1 MADTCL
7 PDFVSVAESG
17 THFEVNGAP
26 FFFAGCNSY
35 MLMTRAADPNLRHE
49 VTEVLDAARKA
60 DLAVVRT
67 WAFCDG
73 PEWNALQPEAGVF
86 DERVFAAL
94 DWVIAQAKMRGLRLC
109 MPLVNYW
116 PAYGGIPQ
124 YMRWSCQRQG
134 AEESGSPEEFYQ
146 DRCCQDI
153 FQNFL
158 ATITSRVNTITGIAY
173 RDEPAIM
180 AWELMNEPRCSGDFS
195 GSKLQHWIDRT
206 AEFLKSVDP
215 NHMVTVGTEGF
226 FGSSTPEFLPDNPY
240 DTLSEG
246 CDFAR
251 NHMPDNIDYATI
263 HLWPDTWLSGGQCSE
278 EAALRFARR
287 WINAHVDCCTRL
299 GKPLV
304 LTEFGKKPAGPPR
317 ATFYQKVYDTAFGNA
332 LCGRPLGGILQWMV
346 ASGTYPDY
354 DEFTCRIPG
363 TEDPCGCPGAD
374 KAAVHTMLRFAQR
387 FAALNRDRI
396 IPVASL

>member
-1 MADTCL
+1 MACK
-7 PDFVSVAESG
+7 PVISGVA
-17 THFEVNGAP
+17 N
-26 FFFAGCNSY
+26 
-35 MLMTRAADPNLRHE
+35 
-49 VTEVLDAARKA
+49 
-60 DLAVVRT
+60 
-67 WAFCDG
+67 
-73 PEWNALQPEAGVF
+73 
-86 DERVFAAL
+86 
-94 DWVIAQAKMRGLRLC
+94 
-109 MPLVNYW
+109 
-116 PAYGGIPQ
+116 
-124 YMRWSCQRQG
+124 
-134 AEESGSPEEFYQ
+134 EEFG
-146 DRCCQDI
+146 
-153 FQNFL
+153 
-158 ATITSRVNTITGIAY
+158 T
-173 RDEPAIM
+173 PA
-180 AWELMNEPRCSGDFS
+180 
-195 GSKLQHWIDRT
+195 
-206 AEFLKSVDP
+206 
-215 NHMVTVGTEGF
+215 
-226 FGSSTPEFLPDNPY
+226 EFLPDNPY

-317 ATFYQKVYDTAFGNA
+317 ATFYQKVSLQCSQVSVRQKQAEVLCSITSCSLQWRLKDAISAATIPSQPFQVLRWPPSDPDKPKGRRWKGLQRLDALPCLAPQVYDTAFGNA